1 MDLADTGGLSART
14 HRPRSRF
21 RVPERRPV
29 SQCLWREDER
39 TRYVPPHRS
48 AQSTD
53 RRLWWY
59 HLTRLRRGPAF
70 LFATAGTTNCC
81 DQTVG
86 LVPPS
91 LTNSVPVIVE
101 GVHCFVLYEIPLCLN
116 SCTPGRRYSITPF
129 PKFPDLPGM
138 ENRAHFSYAL
148 DGES

>member
-29 SQCLWREDER
+29 AQCLWREDER

-101 GVHCFVLYEIPLCLN
+101 GVHCFVPVRNSSLFKFLYARKTVFHHSLPEIPGSARDGKPRSFLLCF
-116 SCTPGRRYSITPF
+116 GW
-129 PKFPDLPGM
+129 
-138 ENRAHFSYAL
+138 
-148 DGES
+148 